1 MLKAIVM
8 DFDGIVIDTEV
19 VWYEI
24 FKQWFKTK
32 QNYDLSIEEFLQCV
46 GSNVDDL
53 FRELNEKN
61 QMDINRQ
68 VFEAETQATFIEN
81 SKSLPAKEGVES
93 FIRELK
99 ERGLKLA
106 LATSSQRPKPLYH
119 LERLG
124 LLEYFDAIITAEDVT
139 RIKPEPD
146 LFLEALR
153 ALDVK
158 ASESLI
164 VEDSRNGLLAGN
176 SAGVNVLVIPNE
188 VTKHSDLTPNYLE
201 RESLAEVDLTEIMAE
216 YNK

>member
-1 MLKAIVM
+1 M

-24 FKQWFKTK
+24 FKEWFKTK

-53 FRELNEKN
+53 F
-61 QMDINRQ
+61 
-68 VFEAETQATFIEN
+68 
-81 SKSLPAKEGVES
+81 
-93 FIRELK
+93 RELK

-153 ALDVK
+153 VLDVK
-158 ASESLI
+158 PSESLI

-188 VTKHSDLTPNYLE
+188 VTKHSDLTPNYME

>member
-24 FKQWFKTK
+24 FKEWFKTK

-53 FRELNEKN
+53 FRELNRTE

-68 VFEAETQATFIEN
+68 DFEAETQATFIEN

-124 LLEYFDAIITAEDVT
+124 LLGYFDAIITAEDVT

-158 ASESLI
+158 PSETLI

-176 SAGVNVLVIPNE
+176 SAGVHVLVIPNE

>member
-1 MLKAIVM
+1 MLKAVVM

-24 FKQWFKTK
+24 FKDWFKTK
-32 QNYDLSIEEFLQCV
+32 QHYDLSIEEFLQCV

-53 FRELNEKN
+53 FRELNETQ

-68 VFEAETQATFIEN
+68 AFEAETQATFIEN

-93 FIRELK
+93 FIRGLK
-99 ERGLKLA
+99 EHGLKLA

-153 ALDVK
+153 ALNVK
-158 ASESLI
+158 PSEALI

-188 VTKHSDLTPNYLE
+188 VTKHSDLTPNYME
-201 RESLAEVDLTEIMAE
+201 RESLADVDLTEIIAK